1 MHCVAFHVYSI
12 FTGDSLFL
20 LNFYFVIV
28 LLILRVPWIISLL
41 MLCYKVAYY
50 FCVFCC
56 LSFNFGVF
64 LAINLSFFPFKK
76 NLP

>member
-12 FTGDSLFL
+12 FMGDSLFL

-41 MLCYKVAYY
+41 MLCYKVAIIFVFFVACLLTLWY
-50 FCVFCC
+50 F
-56 LSFNFGVF
+56 
-64 LAINLSFFPFKK
+64 
-76 NLP
+76 